1 MKKGIG
7 NRELLTARRVREVS
21 KQTRRHGDAETRRI
35 EIPRKI
41 PLTPAII
48 WGKLVGSLTLL
59 TVTIGYT
66 PEVLAQTR
74 FDCDTTN
81 YISSGSIFQTNLNS
95 IETTQN
101 TNNFDLQLIG
111 SDVEYNAI
119 GFNPVDGFIY
129 GINPNF
135 IGAPGNASSEQN
147 RTVYRIGNNG
157 TATVVGIPQ
166 GPEGTDLENLPNTGL
181 FFAGDFRTNGE
192 YVILSRGGVGTVEG
206 DDNRLITIDVS
217 TSPPT
222 ILSNIQLNQG
232 GDTTFGNNPP
242 QFADIAFNPAA
253 APPNSELLGFDSVR
267 RQLARIDPI
276 TGDVDFFGT
285 PDLTEGRTAGALFFN
300 SLGELFAY
308 TAIFTQEN
316 NFTPDN
322 GIFFQVN
329 LETGGFIGNGTLAP
343 GVSRFDGAACAIAPN
358 LQKEV
363 TSATSE
369 TVASGETLMVTAG
382 ETVTY
387 TYTLANR
394 TISSFTGLNV
404 SDTLPQPPNLPDA
417 LTYVDGSLTIEGFQS
432 GTPNDFGGTSSLEIT
447 NLDLPA
453 NTEGVITVQVLISP
467 NTPPGQL
474 DNQVIIE
481 NIPPEFGGD
490 PNIPSDD
497 PNTPTFPDET
507 TVQVTENPQIGVAKN
522 ATDLTNNGD
531 GTFTV
536 TYDLVVENLGNVA
549 LSNVQLTEN
558 LDETFGAGNFTVESV
573 TSPNLATNP
582 NFNASSDTNLLAGTD
597 TLALAQVET
606 LQLVVVV
613 TPADLTQDFANQVE
627 AVGTSPA
634 GDTVNDLSDDGVEPD
649 TDGDSNGNEP
659 DENTPT
665 VVNFSENPIIGT
677 AKNAASV
684 INNGDGSFTITYDL
698 VVENLG
704 NVTLNNVQLT
714 ENLDETFGAGNF
726 TVSSLTSPNLAT
738 NPNFNASSDT
748 NLLAGTDTL
757 EVAQSETLQLVV
769 VATPADISQNFNNQ
783 IEATGIS
790 PGGTPVNDLS
800 DDGFESDPNS
810 NGNPGDPDENTPTV
824 VNFSENPVIG
834 VAKNATTITDNGNG
848 SFTVTYDLVVE
859 NLGDVNLS
867 SLQLTENLDNTF
879 GAGNFTVS
887 SVTSPNLAINP
898 NFDASSDTN
907 LLAGTDTLAVAQSET
922 LQFVVVATPPEINQN
937 FDNQVQAAG
946 TSPTGVTV
954 NDISDDGFE
963 PDSDND
969 NIPNEPDDNTPT
981 VINFSENPVIGVAK
995 NASAVTDNGDGSFT
1009 VTYDLVVE
1017 NLGNVA
1023 LSNVQ
1028 LTENLDDT
1036 FGAGNFTVNSVT
1048 SPNLATNPNFNASSD
1063 TNLLAGTDTL
1073 AIAQSE
1079 TLQFIVV
1086 VTPTDLAQDFT
1097 NQVEASGTS
1106 PAGVTVNDLSDDGVD
1121 ADPDGDGISNEPDN
1135 NTPTIIN
1142 FTENPVI
1149 GVAKNA
1155 TAIADNGDGSFTITY
1170 DLVVENLGNVDLS
1183 NLQLTENLDET
1194 FGAGNFTVSSVTS
1207 PNLAINPNFD
1217 ASSDTNLLAGTD
1229 TLVVAQRETIQFVV
1243 IATPPELNQ
1252 SFNNQV
1258 EATAISQSGTPV
1270 NDLSN
1275 DGVEPDPDDNENPNE
1290 PENNIPTVITLPPT
1304 QEARLR
1310 LVKRI
1315 TNVTRNGVT
1324 VAGVDFSSFIDDPN
1338 DNDDNAP
1345 GWAQLPPVGVIT
1357 VGPEISLQSGDQVE
1371 YTIYFL
1377 SDGQTALNNV
1387 DFCDAIPEETAFIR
1401 DSFASGSGILLN
1413 QNALEQSQSNLEDGD
1428 QGRFIEIMRPGNP
1441 PCPET
1446 LPKGAVFVNLGN
1458 IPVTAGN
1465 NFGFVRFRVTID

>member
-7 NRELLTARRVREVS
+7 NKKQVTVRRVSEKRRGEIS
-21 KQTRRHGDAETRRI
+21 KQTPRCPDAQTRRI
-35 EIPRKI
+35 QIPRQVF
-41 PLTPAII
+41 LTPARM

-59 TVTIGYT
+59 TVTTGYA
-66 PEVLAQTR
+66 PEALAQ
-74 FDCDTTN
+74 FICDTTN
-81 YISSGSIFQTNLNS
+81 YVSSGQIVNNQPTQTQLNR
-95 IETTQN
+95 INTTQD
-101 TNNFDLQLIG
+101 NFLLDGQG
-111 SDVEYNAI
+111 TAQPEYNAI
-119 GFNPVDGFIY
+119 GFNSIDRFIY

-135 IGAPGNASSEQN
+135 AGAPVGDSPLN
-147 RTVYRIGNNG
+147 RTVYRVDSDG
-157 TATVVGIPQ
+157 TATALGIPD
-166 GPEGTDLENLPNTGL
+166 GIPDTGF
-181 FFAGDFRTNGE
+181 FFAGDVNPQGQ
-192 YVILSRGGVGTVEG
+192 YVVLSRGTAADPQGG
-206 DDNRLITIDVS
+206 NRLVTLDVLNS
-217 TSPPT
+217 SPGNPPT
-222 ILSNIQLNQG
+222 ILSNIELNVN
-232 GDTTFGNNPP
+232 GDANPP
-242 QFADIAFNPAA
+242 QFADIAFNPI
-253 APPNSELLGFDSVR
+253 NGELFGFDTVNS
-267 RQLARIDPI
+267 QLARIDPI
-276 TGDVDFFGT
+276 SGNVDFFGI
-285 PDLTEGRTAGALFFN
+285 DELNIIAGALFFN

-308 TAIFTQEN
+308 G
-316 NFTPDN
+316 DN
-322 GIFFQVN
+322 GSFFQVD
-329 LETGGFIGNGTLAP
+329 LETGDFTLRNDQAP
-343 GVSRFDGAACAIAPN
+343 VVSRFDGAACAVAPN
-358 LQKEV
+358 LQKVV
-363 TSATSE
+363 TPQ
-369 TVASGETLMVTAG
+369 TVAAG

-394 TISSFTGLNV
+394 TAFPFTGLDV

-417 LTYVDGSLTIEGFQS
+417 LTYVDGTLTIEGFQG
-432 GTPNDFGGTSSLEIT
+432 GTPNAFGGTSTLEISG
-447 NLDLPA
+447 LDLPQ
-453 NTEGVITVQVLISP
+453 NTTGTITVQVLVSP
-467 NTPPGQL
+467 NTPPTEPGSNL
-474 DNQVIIE
+474 DNQVTVTGVPE
-481 NIPPEFGGD
+481 EFGGPD
-490 PNIPSDD
+490 IPSDN
-497 PNTPTFPDET
+497 PPSPQFPDPT
-507 TVQVTENPQIGVAKN
+507 PLQVTENPQIGVAKN

-531 GTFTV
+531 GTFNV

-549 LSNVQLTEN
+549 LSNVQLIEN
-558 LDETFGAGNFTVESV
+558 LDDTFGAGNFTVSSV
-573 TSPNLATNP
+573 TSPNLTTNP
-582 NFNASSDTNLLAGTD
+582 NFNASGDTNLLAGTD
-597 TLALAQVET
+597 TLAVAQVET
-606 LQLVVVV
+606 LQLIVVV

-627 AVGTSPA
+627 AVGTSPD
-634 GDTVNDLSDDGVEPD
+634 GTTVNDLSDDGVDPD
-649 TDGDSNGNEP
+649 PNGNSIPNEP
-659 DENTPT
+659 DEDTPT
-665 VVNFSENPIIGT
+665 VVNFSENPVIGT
-677 AKNAASV
+677 AKNASSV

-704 NVTLNNVQLT
+704 NVDLNNVQLT

-726 TVSSLTSPNLAT
+726 TLSSLTSPNLTT

-757 EVAQSETLQLVV
+757 AIAQSETLQLVI

-783 IEATGIS
+783 VEATGVS

-800 DDGFESDPNS
+800 DDGFESDPNG
-810 NGNPGDPDENTPTV
+810 NANPGDPDEDTPTV

-834 VAKNATTITDNGNG
+834 VAKNAATITDNGDG
-848 SFTVTYDLVVE
+848 SFTVTYDILVE
-859 NLGDVNLS
+859 NLGDVNLNN
-867 SLQLTENLDNTF
+867 LQLTENLDNTF

-922 LQFVVVATPPEINQN
+922 LQLIVVATPPQINQN
-937 FDNQVQAAG
+937 FENQVQAAG
-946 TSPTGVTV
+946 TSPAGATV
-954 NDISDDGFE
+954 NDLSEDGFE
-963 PDSDND
+963 PDPDND
-969 NIPNEPDDNTPT
+969 NIPNEPEDNTPT
-981 VINFSENPVIGVAK
+981 VINFTENPVIGVAK

-1036 FGAGNFTVNSVT
+1036 FGAGNFTVSSVT
-1048 SPNLATNPNFNASSD
+1048 SPNLAINPNFNASSD

-1079 TLQFIVV
+1079 TLQFVVV
-1086 VTPTDLAQDFT
+1086 VTPTDLSQDFT
-1097 NQVEASGTS
+1097 NQVEATGTS
-1106 PAGVTVNDLSDDGVD
+1106 PAGATVNDLSDDGVD
-1121 ADPDGDGISNEPDN
+1121 ADPDGDGISNEPDD

-1155 TAIADNGDGSFTITY
+1155 TAIADNGDGSFTVTY
-1170 DLVVENLGNVDLS
+1170 DLVVENLGNVTL
-1183 NLQLTENLDET
+1183 NNVQLTENLDET
-1194 FGAGNFTVSSVTS
+1194 FGAGNFTVSTVTS
-1207 PNLAINPNFD
+1207 PNLEINPNFD

-1229 TLVVAQRETIQFVV
+1229 TLVVAQRETLQLVV
-1243 IATPPELNQ
+1243 IATPAELNQ

-1275 DGVEPDPDDNENPNE
+1275 DGVEPDPDDNDNPNE
-1290 PENNIPTVITLPPT
+1290 PENNIPTVIVLPPT

-1324 VAGVDFSSFIDDPN
+1324 VAGIDFNSFVDDPN
-1338 DNDDNAP
+1338 DNNDNAP

-1357 VGPEISLQSGDQVE
+1357 VGPEASLQSGDQVE

-1377 SDGQTALNNV
+1377 SDGQIALNNIN
-1387 DFCDAIPEETAFIR
+1387 FCDAIPEQTTFIR
-1401 DSFASGSGILLN
+1401 DSFAAGSGILLN
-1413 QNALEQSQSNLEDGD
+1413 QNAQEQSQSNLEDGD

-1441 PCPET
+1441 PCPEV

-1465 NFGFVRFRVTID
+1465 NFGFVRFRTIID